1 MTRFKEALA
10 YIHKVEDRNG
20 SITKTSEDDPDLLA
34 AQNLL
39 TTEDP
44 DKLDL
49 RIKELIIA
57 GYSRNQI
64 SYKLKVNPV
73 RVTRVKRENH
83 LEIKLIFRYKIT
95 KNNFIGYSSYFQG
108 IGDLI
113 GFYAQGNLK
122 YTIQRAKA
130 KGYKVELTSIYWKD
144 LPDDC
149 LYACRNQAVY
159 VKHGL
164 DSWLKFQAR

>member
-20 SITKTSEDDPDLLA
+20 SITKTSEDDPDLLI

-64 SYKLKVNPV
+64 SYKLKVNPA
-73 RVTRVKRENH
+73 RVTRIKNENH
-83 LEIKLIFRYKIT
+83 LEIKPIFRYKIT
-95 KNNFIGYSSYFQG
+95 KNKFTGYSSYTKG

-113 GFYAQGNLK
+113 GFYAEGNLK
-122 YTIQRAKA
+122 YITQKARA
-130 KGYKVELTSIYWKD
+130 KGYTVELTSLYWKD
-144 LPDDC
+144 LPDNC
-149 LYACRNQAVY
+149 IYTFRNQSIY
-159 VKHGL
+159 VKRGL
-164 DSWLKFQAR
+164 DSWLKFQVR